1 MKTEVPTI
9 EKEIAQLEAR
19 RAEVTREVEA
29 AQFRITTA
37 RQTVIADSNSG
48 NRQDLVSAQAEAGAL
63 ETVVT
68 ELTRR
73 RDFLGRELKK
83 AREDEQ
89 RAEIEREVIA
99 RSERLFAADAKS
111 ADEEAIFAE
120 MLESLQTLYRR
131 RVAQGEELASLQNF
145 AAQNGVNSFDFP
157 AFASLKSDSPAAIL
171 RRAMENLT
179 GTTPH
184 KSGVAAMFE
193 VEARTLSS
201 ERDKVWRANFEASKA
216 EGAAKAA
223 ASRAH
228 RAEVEKRDDEANRQR
243 YTAGARDSMAQAANL
258 KWEQQQ
264 MKGVK
269 SSYTHDEKIDQ
280 LSHIGRV

>member
-1 MKTEVPTI
+1 MKNEASNI
-9 EKEIAQLEAR
+9 ETEIAQLEAR
-19 RAEVTREVEA
+19 RAEAAREVEA
-29 AQFRITTA
+29 AQSRTKFA
-37 RQTVIADSNSG
+37 KQAVIADSNSAT
-48 NRQDLVSAQAEAGAL
+48 RQDLVSAQAEAGAL

-73 RDFLGRELKK
+73 RDHLGRELKK
-83 AREDEQ
+83 AREDDQ
-89 RAEIEREVIA
+89 RAEVEREVIA
-99 RSERLFAADAKS
+99 RSERLFADDAKS
-111 ADEEAIFAE
+111 AEDEENATLADI
-120 MLESLQTLYRR
+120 SVLYRR
-131 RVAQGEELASLQNF
+131 RVAQGEELESLQSF

-179 GTTPH
+179 GNTPH
-184 KSGVAAMFE
+184 KSAVATMFE
-193 VEARTLSS
+193 TEARTLSS
-201 ERDKVWRANFEASKA
+201 ERDAVWRANFEASKA

-228 RAEVEKRDDEANRQR
+228 RAEVEQREDEANRQR

-258 KWEQQQ
+258 KFEQEQ

-269 SSYTHDEKIDQ
+269 SSYTHDEKIEQ
-280 LSHIGRV
+280 LSRIGRV